1 MELGIYSFGNGLK
14 DETGAFE
21 PSARATRNLVEAI
34 KLADE
39 VGLDFFGIGE
49 HHTKEMPAS
58 SAATILAAAA
68 SITTRIRLGSAV
80 TVLSTDDPVRVYQ
93 QFATLDAVS
102 NGRAEITAGRGSST
116 ESFPLFG
123 YRLEDYD
130 TLYAEKLDLLLA
142 LDASDTVT
150 WRGTVRSALDD
161 AVIVPQPESGHLRI
175 WLGTGGNPGSTLR
188 AAQLGLPISYGII
201 GGRAARFAA
210 LGDLF
215 RRASEEAGTPVE
227 NRMIS
232 VGTPGY
238 LASSSAEAHDTFWN
252 AWHTTMS
259 VVGEQRGF
267 AAPPR
272 SHFDAESHEGGALFV
287 GEPEEI
293 AERMITFQRQMGH
306 MRHFLQ
312 TDVGQ
317 LPHRE
322 FLRSIEL
329 LGTQV
334 KPLVDAELGAEGS
347 AASRRAAA

>member
-14 DETGAFE
+14 DPRGRYE

-34 KLADE
+34 TLADQ

-68 SITTRIRLGSAV
+68 SITTRIRLGSSV
-80 TVLSTDDPVRVYQ
+80 TVLGTDDPVRVYQ

-130 TLYAEKLDLLLA
+130 TLYAEKLDLLLK
-142 LDASDTVT
+142 LNESDTVT
-150 WRGTVRSALDD
+150 WSGTVRPALND

-175 WLGTGGNPGSTLR
+175 WLGTGGNPASTVR

-201 GGRAARFAA
+201 GGQAARFAR
-210 LGDLF
+210 LGDLY
-215 RRASEEAGTPVE
+215 RRVAAESGMPESSRLISAGTPGFIGE
-227 NRMIS
+227 S
-232 VGTPGY
+232 TT
-238 LASSSAEAHDTFWN
+238 AAHDTFWN
-252 AWHTTMS
+252 AWNTTMNYL
-259 VVGEQRGF
+259 GEQRGF
-267 AAPPR
+267 RAPPR
-272 SHFDAESHEGGALFV
+272 SHYDAESHGGGALFV
-287 GEPEEI
+287 GEPEEV
-293 AERMITFQRQMGH
+293 AERMIVFQHQMGH

-329 LGTQV
+329 LGTRV
-334 KPLVDAELGAEGS
+334 KPLVDAELGDDRDV
-347 AASRRAAA
+347 AA

>member
-1 MELGIYSFGNGLK
+1 LELGIYSFGNGLR
-14 DETGAFE
+14 DADGNYE

-34 KLADE
+34 TLADE

-68 SITTRIRLGSAV
+68 SVTSRIKLSSAV
-80 TVLSTDDPVRVYQ
+80 TVLGTDDPVRVYQ

-102 NGRAEITAGRGSST
+102 NGRAEITAGRGSSS

-130 TLYAEKLDLLLA
+130 TLYAEKLDLLLKINE
-142 LDASDTVT
+142 SETVT
-150 WRGTVRSALDD
+150 WSGTMRPSLKN
-161 AVIVPQPESGHLRI
+161 AVIVPRPESGRLRI
-175 WLGTGGNPGSTLR
+175 WLGTGGNPSSTVR

-201 GGRAARFAA
+201 GGQAARFAN
-210 LGDLF
+210 LGDLY
-215 RRASEEAGTPVE
+215 RRASADAGSPVSS
-227 NRMIS
+227 RLIS
-232 VGTPGY
+232 VGSPGFIGTTD
-238 LASSSAEAHDTFWN
+238 AAAHDTFWT
-252 AWHTTMS
+252 AWNNTMNYL
-259 VVGEQRGF
+259 GGQRGF
-267 AAPPR
+267 MAPPR
-272 SHFDAESHEGGALFV
+272 AHFDAESHEGGALFV
-287 GEPEEI
+287 GEPEAV
-293 AERMITFQRQMGH
+293 AERMVTFQRQMGH

-329 LGTQV
+329 LGTKV
-334 KPLVDAELGAEGS
+334 KPLVDAALGSDDEV
-347 AASRRAAA
+347 AA